1 MVKIRADALRADL
14 SVEGGVS
21 YNGNRHYHDPKRE
34 TIHDSTETEAKIK
47 FSMPWDR
54 RRERNQ
60 YRQALVARDRAERD
74 YVESEDG
81 VKNEVRAGYR
91 DLVAMRALYG
101 NKVEAYK
108 TACMRVEANDLFM
121 QSGRSSMRDILEA
134 ESALLSARNALCSAV
149 IDWWTSDLE
158 LRCATGGL
166 EINRDGTWR

>member
-1 MVKIRADALRADL
+1 
-14 SVEGGVS
+14 
-21 YNGNRHYHDPKRE
+21 
-34 TIHDSTETEAKIK
+34 
-47 FSMPWDR
+47 MPWDR

-60 YRQALVARDRAERD
+60 YRQALVAQERAERD

-81 VKNEVRAGYR
+81 VKNEVRSGYR

-101 NKVEAYK
+101 NKVEAYR

>member
-1 MVKIRADALRADL
+1 MMLVIK
-14 SVEGGVS
+14 V
-21 YNGNRHYHDPKRE
+21 
-34 TIHDSTETEAKIK
+34 K

-60 YRQALVARDRAERD
+60 YRQALIARDRAERG
-74 YVESEDG
+74 YAESEDE

-91 DLVAMRALYG
+91 DLAATRALYG
-101 NKVEAYK
+101 NKVEAYR

-149 IDWWTSDLE
+149 IDWWTSDLG

-166 EINRDGTWR
+166 EMNRDGTWK